1 MFDGIKILDVSV
13 SAHAL
18 LMHDSL
24 TFGGIVDLENG
35 VVLDHTQRA
44 GDRGLTFKLI
54 PAQANRSRSETPD
67 KYRATY
73 GRVELTGSLH
83 RYGRGGLHNAD
94 DFTADDVRRVVEELV
109 STYGIDAQTSAL
121 NNLEFGVNLRL
132 PYPAKDLLRALI
144 CYKGVPFARYT
155 DNGFE
160 YYQATLQR
168 YAVKVYNKGEQ
179 YGEGDNLLRFEV
191 KVLKMQ
197 HLHGRGI
204 NLGTLADL
212 LNTDLYPALGRL
224 LAEVFTGILFDEPG
238 VSVDDVPTR
247 HRELLLRGRNPRNW
261 QRPEPTD
268 PTYDKDR
275 QRLLREEKR
284 FRKLLADHRPGYDWQ
299 SGAAALLTQKWE
311 ELTRPT
317 CPKLT
322 DPSDRGTPTQP
333 GAKCRKLTDLSE
345 GGEMGK
351 VSQINPLY
359 VALICDKGGSREGA
373 KPGDRGTLPNPRPTA
388 TMLRACPALLEEV
401 ERGRRRYRKGSK
413 EERAERAAHNLRND
427 QSNPRNNLKRS
438 IAKPY
443 RYGQHTLPFTDATLR
458 LDPRQQAIIG
468 RANSSG

>member
-18 LMHDSL
+18 LMHHNL
-24 TFGGIVDLENG
+24 TFGGKVDLQTG
-35 VVLDHTQRA
+35 AVLDHTQRA
-44 GDRGLTFKLI
+44 NDRGLTFKII
-54 PAQANRSRSETPD
+54 PTNRSRSGAD

-73 GRVELTGSLH
+73 GRVELAGSLH

-109 STYGIDAQTSAL
+109 STYGINAQTSTL

-132 PYPAKDLLRALI
+132 PYPVKDLLRALI

-160 YYQATLQR
+160 YYQAAFSQ

-179 YGEGDNLLRFEV
+179 YGLGANLLRFEV

-204 NLGTLADL
+204 KLGTLADL

-247 HRELLLRGRNPRNW
+247 HRELLLQGRNPRYW
-261 QRPEPTD
+261 QLPNDLKGKE
-268 PTYDKDR
+268 YDRVRK
-275 QRLLREEKR
+275 RLRREEEQ
-284 FRKLLADHRPGYDWQ
+284 FRKLLADRRPGNEWQ
-299 SGAAALLTQKWE
+299 SETAELLIQKWE

-317 CPKLT
+317 CPKFT
-322 DPSDRGTPTQP
+322 DLSDRGTLTQP
-333 GAKCRKLTDLSE
+333 GVNCPKFTDLSE
-345 GGEMGK
+345 GCERGSLSE
-351 VSQINPLY
+351 IYPLY
-359 VALICDKGGSREGA
+359 VGAISDKVGSREGA
-373 KPGDRGTLPNPRPTA
+373 KPGSRGTLPNPRPTA

-401 ERGRRRYRKGSK
+401 ERGRRCYRKGSK
-413 EERAERAAHNLRND
+413 EERAERAAHLLRND

-438 IAKPY
+438 INKIY
-443 RYGQHTLPFTDATLR
+443 RQPTLFDVADTLR
-458 LDPRQQAIIG
+458 LDPRQQSVLG
-468 RANSSG
+468 DNNGNG